1 MLANKMALVSSS
13 IIALLHNLLMWK
25 SFNKN
30 IAHLVKS
37 TIFNAK

>member
-1 MLANKMALVSSS
+1 MLANKMALVTPS

-25 SFNKN
+25 SFNEN

-37 TIFNAK
+37 TNFDAK